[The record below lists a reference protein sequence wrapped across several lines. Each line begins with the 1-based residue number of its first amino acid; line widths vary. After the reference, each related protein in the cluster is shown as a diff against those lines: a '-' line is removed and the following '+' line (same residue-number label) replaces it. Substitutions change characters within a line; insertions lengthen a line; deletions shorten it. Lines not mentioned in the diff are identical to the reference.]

1 MIRCLH
7 NERSQHLRAPGEEYY
22 KSLRQNNANNYG
34 DSEARL
40 PTVDDDGD
48 FEMDPDMMDDDP
60 DAGIEVDL
68 EKQKDEDEEIDI
80 QKRFMVAFLS
90 SLLKPVV

>member
-7 NERSQHLRAPGEEYY
+7 NELTQHLGAPGDEYY
-22 KSLRQNNANNYG
+22 KSLGKPNGKNNGAI
-34 DSEARL
+34 
-40 PTVDDDGD
+40 DDED
-48 FEMDPDMMDDDP
+48 FDDMMND

-80 QKRFMVAFLS
+80 QKRFMVFYSPCLY
-90 SLLKPVV
+90 